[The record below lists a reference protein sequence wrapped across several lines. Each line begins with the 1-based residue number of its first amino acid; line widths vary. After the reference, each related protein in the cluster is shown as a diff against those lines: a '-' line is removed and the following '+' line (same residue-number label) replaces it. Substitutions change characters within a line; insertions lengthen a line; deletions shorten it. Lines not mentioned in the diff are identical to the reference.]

1 MSPDHAIMTLSEV
14 QSFHNYVSIRRVRE
28 RESNKSCKECNNSIS
43 FDQVKKKRNKLK
55 WKNSKNKKKIIVKA
69 NKELD
74 IFPVSFELFCCS
86 LKCFSKIRHL
96 IKKSNTSRKSKY
108 FPTQTTEAS
117 YFRYTT
123 YSFFESFFCLFVFF
137 VSFFFSVRFWPMI
150 RSKRISNVER

>member
-1 MSPDHAIMTLSEV
+1 MTLSEV

-96 IKKSNTSRKSKY
+96 INQILPEKANISH
-108 FPTQTTEAS
+108 TQTTEAS

>member
-1 MSPDHAIMTLSEV
+1 MTLSEV

-43 FDQVKKKRNKLK
+43 FDQVKKKRNRLK

-108 FPTQTTEAS
+108 FP
-117 YFRYTT
+117 YTNNRGFIFQV
-123 YSFFESFFCLFVFF
+123 YHLQFFWIIFLFVFF
-137 VSFFFSVRFWPMI
+137 VSFFLVYVFGQWSGLNEPATL
-150 RSKRISNVER
+150 KDK